1 MASIKLP
8 ERVEGK
14 RVAIIGGGPT
24 GIAAAYFCGR
34 AGIETTI
41 FERERKLGG
50 VPRYVIPAFR
60 ISDEAIDKDIA
71 LMLRYGVEDVYKRQL
86 RWFAGL
92 PAAFCG
98 RTLEAV
104 KPDRGD
110 PPAIHVQVWRGLH
123 GQRGVTFLLLHRF
136 AQKSKGDFSVLSR
149 LFSRILTKFPLKLF
163 PPSCK
168 INLQSM
174 TDSCN
179 EVLRARAETITP
191 AETLTFRAS
200 DSLGASFLFA

>member
-1 MASIKLP
+1 
-8 ERVEGK
+8 
-14 RVAIIGGGPT
+14 
-24 GIAAAYFCGR
+24 
-34 AGIETTI
+34 
-41 FERERKLGG
+41 
-50 VPRYVIPAFR
+50 
-60 ISDEAIDKDIA
+60 
-71 LMLRYGVEDVYKRQL
+71 
-86 RWFAGL
+86 
-92 PAAFCG
+92 
-98 RTLEAV
+98 LEAV

>member
-1 MASIKLP
+1 MRRNNLASDGFFPPLRLQWQLP
-8 ERVEGK
+8 CVVRDRLFINPHFVI
-14 RVAIIGGGPT
+14 RD
-24 GIAAAYFCGR
+24 
-34 AGIETTI
+34 AGT
-41 FERERKLGG
+41 
-50 VPRYVIPAFR
+50 
-60 ISDEAIDKDIA
+60 
-71 LMLRYGVEDVYKRQL
+71 L

-92 PAAFCG
+92 PAAFRG

-123 GQRGVTFLLLHRF
+123 GQRGVTFLFLHRF